1 MKKILFLVFALY
13 LLRIGLS
20 AEADTFSKDVEL
32 NLDILDVRES
42 INLRQPTITED
53 IQLVP
58 PEPQS
63 IEDVT
68 GDIET
73 FSEEEITDSAEEV
86 TETIEE
92 FAEPEAPIEETLEE
106 EFTDSETP
114 VEEMIEEEIAE
125 EATDIVPEESQITEE
140 ELDEYQEEEMADN

>member
-68 GDIET
+68 GI
-73 FSEEEITDSAEEV
+73 SKRSLKRRLQ
-86 TETIEE
+86 
-92 FAEPEAPIEETLEE
+92 TLRKRLLKQ
-106 EFTDSETP
+106 SKN
-114 VEEMIEEEIAE
+114 
-125 EATDIVPEESQITEE
+125 S
-140 ELDEYQEEEMADN
+140 LNLKLR